1 MFKRDKSCI
10 SLKWKNLAPP
20 PNLGWELFLHYVLKT
35 NKYMHLFK
43 RKKISLF
50 CMENAC
56 TWLWGKKIPRENHA
70 TFPPFVLAIKFLSPE
85 ATNITNFLSVLQK
98 YSCITNTYLYFVA
111 IYVSGSILNIL
122 LCNLLCPLFIS
133 CNYSTTLHH

>member
-1 MFKRDKSCI
+1 
-10 SLKWKNLAPP
+10 
-20 PNLGWELFLHYVLKT
+20 
-35 NKYMHLFK
+35 
-43 RKKISLF
+43 
-50 CMENAC
+50 
-56 TWLWGKKIPRENHA
+56 
-70 TFPPFVLAIKFLSPE
+70 
-85 ATNITNFLSVLQK
+85 LQK